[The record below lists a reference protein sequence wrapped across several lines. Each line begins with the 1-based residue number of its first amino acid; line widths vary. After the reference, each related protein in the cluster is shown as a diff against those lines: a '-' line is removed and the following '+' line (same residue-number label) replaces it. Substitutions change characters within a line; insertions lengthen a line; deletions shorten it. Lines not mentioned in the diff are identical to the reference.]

1 MNPLRTSESFRI
13 GSDHPALPGHF
24 PGRPVVPGVLLLDRV
39 ASALERWR
47 GQRIAAL
54 PQVKFLAPLLPEEDA
69 ELQLDDDG
77 KSMRFSILRNGVLIA
92 NGTVTLAAMPTAA
105 SGVDV

>member
-1 MNPLRTSESFRI
+1 MNPAHTSENFRI

-24 PGRPVVPGVLLLDRV
+24 PGGPVVPGVVLLDRI
-39 ASALERWR
+39 AAALERWC

-69 ELQLDDDG
+69 ELHLDDDG
-77 KSMRFSILRNGVLIA
+77 KSMRFSILRNSVLIA
-92 NGTVTLAAMPTAA
+92 NGSVTLAPMPAAA
-105 SGVDV
+105 SGVDR